1 MLPVSAGALD
11 AIAVSK
17 VSKPMCERQATCP
30 AKFIDVMDVMMFIR
44 FVAGHAGDDH
54 RALTGIFAEARILRD
69 DGAFVPHELAQL
81 EETFDWFNRELPC
94 PPFASER
101 WPREAASWFKDG
113 AQTAIARMWTIVH
126 LLDEHDVPTRVLRSK
141 SPGKVLYED
150 DWQVVVLEW
159 KHL

>member
-1 MLPVSAGALD
+1 LLNLRERPDGGEDILD
-11 AIAVSK
+11 AVVRSLTAPRYV
-17 VSKPMCERQATCP
+17 PTNLAH
-30 AKFIDVMDVMMFIR
+30 AMMFIR
-44 FVAGHAGDDH
+44 FVVGCAGDDH
-54 RALTGIFAEARILRD
+54 RALTGIFTEARILRD

-126 LLDEHDVPTRVLRSK
+126 LLEEHDVPTRVLRSK